1 MIICDGWTEYVKQI
15 LNFAGHGYEYYCPI
29 SIPANKE
36 HKVNI
41 IDRKIVTKYPMVEW
55 GKDRRYKAKKT
66 GWANYAYL
74 RWHLSGILL
83 HTNGLEAHIED
94 PDTFSRLSEVPY
106 VVKIG
111 TLVDIK
117 IGSARTGKK
126 YTAYLTKES
135 FRNIKALL
143 RENIEHRRLDAFK
156 EYYDNLETL
165 PAFSGILAQ
174 MEELYRFSMSEIKRT
189 KGKNIQVR
197 RLVLRKVY

>member
-1 MIICDGWTEYVKQI
+1 MIICNGWTEYVKLI
-15 LNFAGHGYEYYCPI
+15 LNHAGHGYEYLCPI
-29 SIPANKE
+29 SIPAKKE
-36 HKVNI
+36 NKVNI

-74 RWHLSGILL
+74 RWSLSGILL
-83 HTNGLEAHIED
+83 HTHGLEAHIDD
-94 PDTFSRLSEVPY
+94 PDAFSHLSEVPY

-117 IGSARTGKK
+117 IGNARSGKK
-126 YTAYLTKES
+126 YTAFLTKES
-135 FRNIKALL
+135 FRDIKARL
-143 RENIEHRRLDAFK
+143 RDDLEHRRLDAFEK
-156 EYYDNLETL
+156 TYYNLETL

-174 MEELYRFSMSEIKRT
+174 IEDIYRFLRKEIKRA